1 MPWRHRMLDNEI
13 VMTTKVEKIAEQV
26 KALPEDEREEFLSWL
41 VDFEIEHSDDWDE
54 EIARDSQPGGRL
66 ERVLER
72 AHKDIARGRTKPLS
86 EALDNSR
93 LPQTLPGQS

>member
-1 MPWRHRMLDNEI
+1 M
-13 VMTTKVEKIAEQV
+13 
-26 KALPEDEREEFLSWL
+26 EFLSWL
-41 VDFEIEHSDDWDE
+41 VDFELEHSDDWEKD
-54 EIARDSQPGGRL
+54 IARDSRPRARL

-72 AHKDIARGRTKPLS
+72 AHKDIAEGRTKPLS